1 MDIRVL
7 RYFLAVAQEEN
18 ITRAAESLHIAQPS
32 LSKQLIELE
41 RELGKT
47 LLVRGKRKISL
58 TEDGLLLRRRAEEL
72 VTLMDKTEAELR
84 ADTGELHGEVSIG
97 GNPTES
103 ILQTASALRNEYPN
117 VRFHFFLGDAID
129 VLAQLNHGTLDFAA
143 LLTPVDTLK
152 YDFVP
157 LRDVSQWGLLM
168 KSNDPLAANPTITRE
183 QFRSVP
189 LILHRRPGLQR
200 EVARWAQ
207 TEPSQLNISAT
218 YNVMNG
224 SRIRFVLNNLG
235 YFLSTRDQLAPT
247 LDDSVCFRPLDPLL
261 EIHYALVWKRHTV
274 LSKAAKRF
282 LKEISAASDA

>member
-32 LSKQLIELE
+32 LSKQMMELE
-41 RELGKT
+41 RELGKP

-72 VTLMDKTEAELR
+72 VTLMDKTESELR
-84 ADTGELHGEVSIG
+84 ADSSVMHGEISIG

-103 ILQTASALRNEYPN
+103 ILQTASALRTKYPDI
-117 VRFHFFLGDAID
+117 RFHFFLSDAID
-129 VLAQLNHGTLDFAA
+129 VLEHLNHGTLDFAA

-157 LRDVSQWGLLM
+157 LHDVSQWGLLM
-168 KSNDPLAANPTITRE
+168 KSDDPLAKNPTISRE
-183 QFRSVP
+183 QVRTVP
-189 LILHRRPGLQR
+189 LIMHRRPGLQR

-247 LDDSVCFRPLDPLL
+247 LDGSVCFRPFDPPL

-274 LSKAAKRF
+274 LSKAAQAF
-282 LKEISAASDA
+282 VNHLPET